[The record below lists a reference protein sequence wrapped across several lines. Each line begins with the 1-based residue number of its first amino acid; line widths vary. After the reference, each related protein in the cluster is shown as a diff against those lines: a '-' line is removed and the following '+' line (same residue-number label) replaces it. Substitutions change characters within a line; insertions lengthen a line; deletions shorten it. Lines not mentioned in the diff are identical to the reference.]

1 MKSKRAHNQRR
12 KGEGKGNSW
21 KDGEEVN
28 GKGEGLNVNLSP
40 LARVYGSASLG
51 KGVMRRARSEPKASL
66 ELEGLEQEKSET

>member
-28 GKGEGLNVNLSP
+28 GKGELGLKCKLES
-40 LARVYGSASLG
+40 LARVCRSASLHCNCFG
-51 KGVMRRARSEPKASL
+51 P
-66 ELEGLEQEKSET
+66 